1 MVRYFWV
8 SFLIPGLLLVFRIS
22 ALLPVGYGKF
32 MGNYREM
39 QKETPAK
46 LSQNGQ
52 TLQGLKKTCEIKKLN
67 GREDWI

>member
-1 MVRYFWV
+1 
-8 SFLIPGLLLVFRIS
+8 
-22 ALLPVGYGKF
+22 

-52 TLQGLKKTCEIKKLN
+52 TLQGLKKTHVKLKS
-67 GREDWI
+67 